1 MAKTKTTSKG
11 QDGRVIR
18 KTPVAT
24 GSKKRKP
31 QGKSKHS
38 HRKQRMRQQKQMSV
52 ENRPLLEPNA
62 AGIDIGARE
71 MYVAV
76 PPDRDEHPVRVFDT
90 FTADLNELAAWLAA
104 CGITTVAMESTGVY
118 WIPIAEILEARGMRP
133 CVVDARHM
141 KNVPGRRTD
150 WHECQWIQFLHSVGL
165 LRAAFRPEAQVCAL
179 RAVMRHRGEL
189 VQMAGQHVQHMH
201 KALTQMN
208 LQIQHVISDM
218 TGLTGLAIMDAILRG
233 ERDPG
238 ELAKLRDPRIKASP
252 EVIRK
257 SLVGNWQPEH
267 LFTLKQSRRLYAEYQ
282 QQLAECDAE
291 IERLVGAFEPRV
303 DPEVKPLPPDSKK
316 KRNYAKQRKK
326 RAQKQ
331 PPAPAFDLRTEVYKL
346 FGVDVTQIPGLEFL
360 ALLLFSEVGRDMS
373 RWKTAACFVS
383 WLALCPDNDIS
394 GGRVLWRGTR
404 KAHNRAGQLFRMA
417 AYSLDRSATPLGDYL
432 RRMKAKIGPQ
442 AAHTATAHKIA
453 VIFYTMVK
461 NQVEY
466 DQTIWEKRNEQR
478 REKHT
483 ASLKR
488 QAQRLGYKLTPIE
501 EENAA

>member
-1 MAKTKTTSKG
+1 MAKTKTNGKG

-38 HRKQRMRQQKQMSV
+38 HRKQRMRQQRQMSI

-62 AGIDIGARE
+62 AGIDVGARE

-90 FTADLNELAAWLAA
+90 FTADRHELADWLAA

-165 LRAAFRPEAQVCAL
+165 LRPAFRPEAQVCAL

-208 LQIQHVISDM
+208 LQIQHVISD
-218 TGLTGLAIMDAILRG
+218 
-233 ERDPG
+233 
-238 ELAKLRDPRIKASP
+238 
-252 EVIRK
+252 
-257 SLVGNWQPEH
+257 
-267 LFTLKQSRRLYAEYQ
+267 
-282 QQLAECDAE
+282 
-291 IERLVGAFEPRV
+291 
-303 DPEVKPLPPDSKK
+303 
-316 KRNYAKQRKK
+316 
-326 RAQKQ
+326 
-331 PPAPAFDLRTEVYKL
+331 
-346 FGVDVTQIPGLEFL
+346 
-360 ALLLFSEVGRDMS
+360 
-373 RWKTAACFVS
+373 
-383 WLALCPDNDIS
+383 
-394 GGRVLWRGTR
+394 
-404 KAHNRAGQLFRMA
+404 
-417 AYSLDRSATPLGDYL
+417 
-432 RRMKAKIGPQ
+432 
-442 AAHTATAHKIA
+442 
-453 VIFYTMVK
+453 
-461 NQVEY
+461 
-466 DQTIWEKRNEQR
+466 
-478 REKHT
+478 
-483 ASLKR
+483 
-488 QAQRLGYKLTPIE
+488 
-501 EENAA
+501 